1 VLTALQ
7 RPQEAR
13 QSYAKALHLAET
25 IEPDFQVSRAADLK
39 AKLAK

>member
-13 QSYAKALHLAET
+13 QSYETALHLAET
-25 IEPDFQVSRAADLK
+25 VEPEFQISRAADLK